1 MSRPTTIP
9 RPASGRPGRPPREER
24 GARRAPAGL
33 LALLLAGAPVA
44 AAPQEVSPPGPP
56 ARGTQASSAP
66 PDAAPPTRPTDA
78 AFAAAPEAAPP
89 AGSGAAPTAGA
100 EAPPARSEATDAEA
114 AALEPAAARATAEN
128 PHGLQQRHRDWLE
141 AAEPLITRDERS
153 AFLELARDYQRD
165 AFIDRF
171 WRMRDPYLETAR
183 NELKERFEE
192 MVGLVRGTYGTFED
206 DRARVLLVHGP
217 PHGGFQVLCTKT
229 RIPAELWAY
238 QRSEVVDFPFV
249 LIFLRNRLS
258 GPARIWRPAE
268 DLRFDQAIELA
279 KNCIN
284 GDQLNGALAAMR
296 REGPKY
302 EQQLNRV
309 LAKPRPRSEEWLAT
323 FAAFS
328 TEVAP
333 DAAELPAE
341 LAFGFPGRRDG
352 RTVVQGLLTVPRQA
366 VTVGEFAGYRSAD
379 FQLVGEVIAG
389 GRLFENFR
397 YKFGFPVETLPHGV
411 VPLAFQRYLRPG
423 DYTLILRLEDLNG
436 DAVTRLECPLSVPAV
451 EELIAEAET
460 TDPEVAG
467 IFAEATAAI
476 AAGETSVR
484 IMPPPGT
491 IYTGLVRIDTVAVGP
506 EIDRVAFY
514 LDERLVMTKNRP
526 PFNVELDLGPAP
538 EPHTLRVVAFDPEG
552 RDVARDEEML
562 NAGGNRFA
570 VRLVEPRRGTR
581 YERSL
586 RAHAEV
592 EVPQGRSVERV
603 EFFLNEQPVA
613 TLYQPPWVQPV
624 VVPEDSEL
632 TYVRAVAYLPDGLAT
647 EDVVFV
653 NAPENL
659 EEMDV
664 QFVELYTSA
673 LDGAGRPVEGLGQGD
688 FRVFED
694 GVEQSIARFDLVRD
708 LPIHA
713 GVLIDN
719 SGSMQGSLEA
729 AQRAALTFFSQA
741 ITPRDHAALITF
753 NKFPHLAVK
762 LTNNLQTLGG
772 GLAGLT
778 AEGETALYDS
788 LIFGLYYFAGLKG
801 QRALLVLSDGKD
813 EASRFS
819 FEETLEY
826 ARRAG
831 VTVYTI
837 GLGLREIE
845 ARRKLT
851 TLAEETG
858 GRSFF
863 VGDAADLEEIYR
875 SIERELRSQY
885 LIAYQSTN
893 TSDKREF
900 REVELKAARPG
911 VKVQTISGYYP

>member
-1 MSRPTTIP
+1 MSRPDTIP
-9 RPASGRPGRPPREER
+9 RPAPGRPARPRREER
-24 GARRAPAGL
+24 GAPRAPAGL
-33 LALLLAGAPVA
+33 LALLLAVAPSA
-44 AAPQEVSPPGPP
+44 AAPQDPAPP
-56 ARGTQASSAP
+56 APPAAADAAPAAAP
-66 PDAAPPTRPTDA
+66 PDGPRPPTLRSPVPA
-78 AFAAAPEAAPP
+78 PAAADPEAAP
-89 AGSGAAPTAGA
+89 AADP
-100 EAPPARSEATDAEA
+100 EAASQTDRDA
-114 AALEPAAARATAEN
+114 AALEPAADRAT
-128 PHGLQQRHRDWLE
+128 PKDPFGLQPRHKDWLE
-141 AAEPLITRDERS
+141 AASPLITRDERI
-153 AFLELARDYQRD
+153 AFLKLARDYQRD

-171 WRMRDPYLETAR
+171 WRMRDPYQETAR

-192 MVGLVRGTYGTFED
+192 MVGLVRSTYGTFED

-217 PHGGFQVLCTKT
+217 PHGGFQVRCTKT
-229 RIPAELWAY
+229 RIPAEVWAY
-238 QRSEVVDFPFV
+238 RGSEVVDFPFV
-249 LIFLRNRLS
+249 LVFLKHRIR
-258 GPARIWRPAE
+258 GPAHIWRPAE
-268 DLRFDQAIELA
+268 HVRFDQAIEYA
-279 KNCIN
+279 KNC
-284 GDQLNGALAAMR
+284 LNGEQLTGTLAAIR
-296 REGPKY
+296 REGPAY

-323 FAAFS
+323 FATLS

-352 RTVVQGLLTVPRQA
+352 RTVVQGLLAVPREA

-379 FQLVGEVIAG
+379 FQLVGEVVSG

-397 YKFGFPVETLPHGV
+397 YKFGFPVETLPDGT

-436 DAVTRLECPLSVPAV
+436 DAMTRLERPLTVPAV
-451 EELIAEAET
+451 DELIAEAET
-460 TDPEVAG
+460 RDPEAAG

-476 AAGETSVR
+476 AAGETSLR

-491 IYTGLVRIDTVAVGP
+491 IHTGLVRIDTVAVGP
-506 EIDRVAFY
+506 DIDRVAFY

-538 EPHTLRVVAFDPEG
+538 LEHTLRVVAFDPQG

-570 VRLVEPRRGTR
+570 VRLVEPRKGTR

-592 EVPQGRSVERV
+592 EVPQGRTIERV
-603 EFFLNEQPVA
+603 EFYLNEQPVA

-624 VVPEDSEL
+624 ALPEDSEL

-673 LDGAGRPVEGLGQGD
+673 LDGAGRPVQGLEQGD
-688 FRVFED
+688 FRIFED
-694 GVEQSIARFDLVRD
+694 GVEQSIARFELVRD

-719 SGSMQGSLEA
+719 SGSMHGSLEA
-729 AQRAALTFFSQA
+729 AQRAALTFFGQA

-788 LIFGLYYFAGLKG
+788 VIFGLYYFAGLKG

-831 VTVYTI
+831 VTVYAI
-837 GLGLREIE
+837 ALGLRETD

-851 TLAEETG
+851 ALAEETG

-893 TSDKREF
+893 TADDRDF
-900 REVELKAARPG
+900 REVELKVARPG